1 MHGQWMYSSQI
12 VQSIYMIGR
21 TRILYDDKK
30 IIVDYVTPTA
40 WVPKPISRAPTL
52 TWLVDLSQK
61 SLLTLNSYGQL
72 LLNNDVPGAIVFIIS
87 ILQIF
92 SWK

>member
-1 MHGQWMYSSQI
+1 MA
-12 VQSIYMIGR
+12 
-21 TRILYDDKK
+21 L
-30 IIVDYVTPTA
+30 
-40 WVPKPISRAPTL
+40 TL

-72 LLNNDVPGAIVFIIS
+72 LLNNDVPVAIVIIII

-92 SWK
+92 SWE